1 MERICITSTFLRV
14 KKTAGSILDH
24 CCPKQKSCS
33 EKVGVLANENGLLR
47 PPEMPLNY
55 LYKYAAW
62 RKALIRGD
70 KFTKWHSGK
79 MALRK
84 FRSKALKNKYGFTLL
99 CGTKMYFICFSEAE
113 KFSAIFPVALIFL
126 WFFLLCQDK
135 RKNDHTQSIYPLCR
149 CCFQKSFLFRTGLKQ
164 FPFLE

>member
-113 KFSAIFPVALIFL
+113 NFSAVFHVALIFSL
-126 WFFLLCQDK
+126 VLSFVSRQKKERSYSEYLSSLPLLFSK
-135 RKNDHTQSIYPLCR
+135 II
-149 CCFQKSFLFRTGLKQ
+149 FI
-164 FPFLE
+164 

>member
-113 KFSAIFPVALIFL
+113 NFSAVFPVALIFSL
-126 WFFLLCQDK
+126 VLSFVSRQKKERSYSEYLSSLPLLLSK
-135 RKNDHTQSIYPLCR
+135 IILI
-149 CCFQKSFLFRTGLKQ
+149 
-164 FPFLE
+164 